1 MQQQIPL
8 GFTFN
13 REVSFDTLVIGENA
27 EAIEAV
33 RTLEQ
38 SSGERFIYLWGREG
52 SGKSHVLQALC
63 RSVSERQKPAALLAL
78 RNKEQYSPSMLQG
91 LEGLSLVCID
101 DIGAIAADHVWEEAL
116 FHLYN
121 RAHDRKTALIITGA
135 APPAQLPLLLHDLKS
150 RLGWGLV
157 LQLKPLNDD
166 QKLAALQKR
175 AALRGLELNNDASRF
190 LISRYSRN
198 LCELF
203 ALLDKLDHA
212 SLSEQRRLTIP
223 FLRRYI

>member
-1 MQQQIPL
+1 
-8 GFTFN
+8 
-13 REVSFDTLVIGENA
+13 VLV
-27 EAIEAV
+27 
-33 RTLEQ
+33 Q
-38 SSGERFIYLWGREG
+38 
-52 SGKSHVLQALC
+52 
-63 RSVSERQKPAALLAL
+63 QKPAALLAL
-78 RNKEQYSPSMLQG
+78 RNKDQYSSSMLEG
-91 LEGLSLVCID
+91 LERLSLVCID
-101 DIGAIAADHVWEEAL
+101 DIDAIEADHEWEEAL

-121 RAHDRKTALIITGA
+121 RAHDHKTALIITGA
-135 APPAQLPLLLHDLKS
+135 TPPAQLTLKLHDLKS

-175 AALRGLELNNDASRF
+175 AVLRGLELNNDAGRF
-190 LISRYSRN
+190 LLSRYSRN
-198 LCELF
+198 LRDLF

>member
-1 MQQQIPL
+1 
-8 GFTFN
+8 
-13 REVSFDTLVIGENA
+13 
-27 EAIEAV
+27 
-33 RTLEQ
+33 
-38 SSGERFIYLWGREG
+38 
-52 SGKSHVLQALC
+52 
-63 RSVSERQKPAALLAL
+63 
-78 RNKEQYSPSMLQG
+78 
-91 LEGLSLVCID
+91 
-101 DIGAIAADHVWEEAL
+101 
-116 FHLYN
+116 
-121 RAHDRKTALIITGA
+121 
-135 APPAQLPLLLHDLKS
+135 
-150 RLGWGLV
+150 V

-175 AALRGLELNNDASRF
+175 AALRGLELNNDAGRF